1 MVDTST
7 GKSIPAYVSISP
19 NFAKIIVD
27 GTAVTV
33 LLNISE
39 KTIILKTNLLPGN
52 GIMAS
57 EYAQSDASIICPAA
71 PVTVRKTV
79 LKTYRENGIAV
90 SLNKLNIVTKFES
103 VGFCTK
109 ILGGKRKSSS
119 IGLNALFMMYINGI
133 SINIPITA
141 IKRNITAFP
150 ALPLLN
156 LVPEC
161 DISVLPPPTAF
172 VYLPIL
178 EINLPE
184 SLFAATV
191 SRKSTVAIAHAMPN
205 SYRTFA

>member
-1 MVDTST
+1 M
-7 GKSIPAYVSISP
+7 SISP

-39 KTIILKTNLLPGN
+39 KTIILKINLLPGN
-52 GIMAS
+52 GTIAS
-57 EYAQSDASIICPAA
+57 EYAQSEASIICPAA
-71 PVTVRKTV
+71 PAAVRKTV

-119 IGLNALFMMYINGI
+119 IGLNALFMMYTNGI

-150 ALPLLN
+150 ALLLLN

-161 DISVLPPPTAF
+161 DISVLPPNCLC
-172 VYLPIL
+172 LP
-178 EINLPE
+178 
-184 SLFAATV
+184 SD
-191 SRKSTVAIAHAMPN
+191 S
-205 SYRTFA
+205 